1 MPFHFVKP
9 RLEQGIPLAA
19 LVGASLGLVIAAGD
33 VAATAGARSERS
45 VGSVEARAAGEPVM
59 AIVSLRRQQ
68 ITIYDAEGWI
78 LRAPVSSGQSGR
90 ETPAGIF
97 SVIQKEAE
105 HYSNLYD
112 DASMPHMQRLT
123 WSGIALHGGVVP
135 GHPASHG
142 CIRLPYEFAER
153 LFDMTS
159 LGMRVIVTPVDVAP
173 VSIVHP
179 ALFQPKADTGA
190 VAAARAAEAE
200 EATKKADEARL
211 AVFKASRVAAQ
222 AMVPVRVAENLKLR
236 AEAQLE
242 ASERALASAS
252 SAEDKEQAEDARAK
266 AAALTI
272 ELSARLATAKAELQP
287 KLDAVG
293 PAREAVVA
301 AEAARAAAS
310 EEARKT
316 TRDLEPMSV
325 FISRNTQHLYVR
337 QGFEPILDIPVTI
350 RDPDRPIGTHVYT
363 ATEHTRGDLNMR
375 WSVVSLVSGQ
385 SDAGLHD
392 AYDPTRRDS
401 RGNVEPL
408 SGDLGGAK
416 EALDRVSIPQEILD
430 RIAETISPRSSLIIS
445 DEALSSETGQGTGF
459 VVLLSGEPQGGIKNR
474 RRGPEVEVRY
484 RRPGGT
490 PHWSSGFAGPYFTW

>member
-1 MPFHFVKP
+1 MPLHFVRP
-9 RLEQGIPLAA
+9 RREQTIPHAA
-19 LVGASLGLVIAAGD
+19 LVVASLGLMIAAGD
-33 VAATAGARSERS
+33 AADAAGGRSERLVAS
-45 VGSVEARAAGEPVM
+45 AEASAAGEPVM

-68 ITIYDAEGWI
+68 ITIYDAAGWI
-78 LRAPVSSGQSGR
+78 LRAPVSTGQSGR

-112 DASMPHMQRLT
+112 DAYMPHMQRLT

-142 CIRLPYEFAER
+142 CIRLPYGFAER

-159 LGMRVIVTPVDVAP
+159 LGMRVIVAPADVAP

-179 ALFQPKADTGA
+179 ALFQPRADAGA

-211 AVFKASRVAAQ
+211 AVFKASREAAQ
-222 AMVPVRVAENLKLR
+222 AMVPARVAENLKLR

-242 ASERALASAS
+242 ASERALALTS
-252 SAEDKEQAEDARAK
+252 SIEDKEQAEDARRK
-266 AAALTI
+266 AAALAI
-272 ELSARLATAKAELQP
+272 ELSARLAAAKAELQP
-287 KLDAVG
+287 KLDALG
-293 PAREAVVA
+293 PAREALVA
-301 AEAARAAAS
+301 AEAARATAS

-316 TRDLEPMSV
+316 ARDLEPMSV
-325 FISRNTQHLYVR
+325 FISRRTQHLYVR

-350 RDPDRPIGTHVYT
+350 RDPDRPIGTHVYA

-385 SDAGLHD
+385 SDAGLRD
-392 AYDPTRRDS
+392 AHDPTRRDS

-408 SGDLGGAK
+408 SGDPASAR
-416 EALDRVSIPQEILD
+416 EALDRVSIPQETLD

-474 RRGPEVEVRY
+474 RHSPEVEVRY
-484 RRPGGT
+484 RRPGGS
-490 PHWSSGFAGPYFTW
+490 PWSSRFASPYFTR